1 VCGAELR
8 PPLWKVLC
16 GFEVGTCDDAVACVT
31 RFRVTNQ
38 SPIDAL
44 LGSALGPRL
53 LPR

>member
-16 GFEVGTCDDAVACVT
+16 GFEVGTCPDPVACVT
-31 RFRVTNQ
+31 RFRVTTE

-44 LGSALGPRL
+44 LGRALRTRL